1 MYLKQRRRVSKMADE
16 INGTLY
22 ALHSN
27 MRRLREDGPKEG
39 QNFADAAAKIN
50 KRIAE
55 AEQGINPAIA
65 KASRAAAYAGKREN
79 NSKGGLSK
87 KDVPVIAISV
97 GMGKM
102 KKPKKK
108 TAMMRGGMA
117 NGKEH
122 MYAAGGMVNDGLKA
136 LKASGPKGLEAFN
149 KITGK

>member
-1 MYLKQRRRVSKMADE
+1 MADE

-22 ALHSN
+22 TLHSN

-55 AEQGINPAIA
+55 AEQGIDPAIA

-117 NGKEH
+117 NKKEH
-122 MYAAGGMVNDGLKA
+122 MYAAGGSVTDKLSPGLKA
-136 LKASGPKGLEAFN
+136 LN
-149 KITGK
+149 KTRPDVVKKILGK